1 MIEECLNY
9 KKKINRLPCYELG
22 PNVGLV
28 VFEYYMLGRMV
39 DEGAECMLD

>member
-9 KKKINRLPCYELG
+9 KKNRLPCYELG
-22 PNVGLV
+22 PNVSLV

-39 DEGAECMLD
+39 DEGAECMLDW